1 MAGRPTEWSE
11 AVEDAA
17 WEYVDKY
24 ADYDHAFPSIVGLCK
39 VLNRG
44 KSTIY
49 KWADDDDKQFRD
61 ILDAIKENQELV
73 TFNKAMKNEFNA
85 TIAKLLLGKHGYH
98 DKQDNTLSGP
108 NGKPMEMTGVQFVGV
123 ATKD

>member
-1 MAGRPTEWSE
+1 MAGRPTDWSE
-11 AVEDAA
+11 AAEDDA
-17 WEYVDKY
+17 WAYVDNY
-24 ADYDHAFPSIVGLCK
+24 GDHGHAFPSIVGLCK

-49 KWADDDDKQFRD
+49 KWAGDDDKQFRD

-73 TFNKAMKNEFNA
+73 TFNKAMTNDFNA

-98 DKQDNTLSGP
+98 DKQDSTLSGP

>member
-1 MAGRPTEWSE
+1 MAGRPTDWSE
-11 AVEDAA
+11 AVEDDA
-17 WEYVDKY
+17 WAYVDNY
-24 ADYDHAFPSIVGLCK
+24 EDHGHAFPSIVGLCK

-49 KWADDDDKQFRD
+49 KWAGDDDKQFRD

-73 TFNKAMKNEFNA
+73 TFNKAMTNDFNA

-98 DKQDNTLSGP
+98 DKQDSTLSGP